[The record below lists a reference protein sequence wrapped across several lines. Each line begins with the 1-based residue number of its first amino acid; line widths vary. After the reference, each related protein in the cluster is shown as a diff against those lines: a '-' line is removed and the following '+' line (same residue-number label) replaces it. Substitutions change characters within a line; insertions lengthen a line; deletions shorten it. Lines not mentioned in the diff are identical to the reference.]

1 MDRVD
6 QVLRDFG
13 VRVKTLRVAKEMS
26 QEAFAQQAGI
36 DRSYYG
42 RIERSAANPTLK
54 NIAAIAE
61 ALEMPIVELFAELGS
76 QNKRS
81 RKR

>member
-1 MDRVD
+1 MNRVD

-13 VRVKTLRVAKEMS
+13 VRVKVLRVAKDVS

-54 NIAAIAE
+54 NIAAIAD
-61 ALEMPIVELFAELGS
+61 ALEVSIADLFPETNTNKRTR
-76 QNKRS
+76 QNK
-81 RKR
+81 